1 MSESASPSLF
11 DTLSEVPDP
20 RLDRTKLH
28 QLVDILVIAVC
39 ATICAAETWE
49 EIAEFGQA
57 KESWFRKFL
66 ALPDGIPSH
75 DTFRRVFLR
84 LNPRK
89 LQEAFL
95 VWVRSVAEVTEGE
108 VVAIDG
114 KQARGARTSDGK
126 ESLRLVS
133 AWACEQRLVL
143 GQLKTEEK
151 SNEITAIPVL
161 LELLELKGCIVTVDA
176 MGCQTAVAAQIIS
189 QEADYVLSLKGNQG
203 LLHEEVAEYFA
214 WAERT
219 DFKDLEYDYCATLE
233 KDHGR
238 IEGRRCWVT
247 EDTDWFTEKAEW
259 AGLRSFIMVEAERE
273 VVGQAATVERRYFI
287 SSLGADARQALRAV
301 RSHWQVEN
309 ALHWVLDV
317 AFREDACR
325 TRTAHAPENLA
336 TLRHMAVNLL
346 KQERSCKLGIK
357 SKRLKAGWDESYML
371 KVLNI

>member
-11 DTLSEVPDP
+11 DTLSQVPDP

-49 EIAEFGQA
+49 EIAEFGHA

-66 ALPDGIPSH
+66 ALPNGIPSH

-84 LNPRK
+84 LNPQK

-95 VWVRSVAEVTEGE
+95 GWVRSVAEVTDGE

-114 KQARGARTSDGK
+114 KQARGARTADGK
-126 ESLRLVS
+126 EGLRLVS

-143 GQLKTEEK
+143 GQLKTAEK
-151 SNEITAIPVL
+151 SNEITAIPLL

-176 MGCQTAVAAQIIS
+176 MGCQTAVAARIIS

-203 LLHEEVAEYFA
+203 LMHEEVAEYFA

-273 VVGQAATVERRYFI
+273 VLGQAATVERRYFI
-287 SSLGADARQALRAV
+287 SSLGADAQQALRAV
-301 RSHWQVEN
+301 RCHWQVEN
-309 ALHWVLDV
+309 SLHWVLDV

>member
-11 DTLSEVPDP
+11 DTLSQVPDP

-49 EIAEFGQA
+49 EIAEFGHA

-66 ALPDGIPSH
+66 ALPNGIPSH

-84 LNPRK
+84 LNPQK

-95 VWVRSVAEVTEGE
+95 GWVRSVAEVTDGE
-108 VVAIDG
+108 VIAIDG
-114 KQARGARTSDGK
+114 KQVRGARTADGK
-126 ESLRLVS
+126 EGLRLVS

-143 GQLKTEEK
+143 GQLKTAEK
-151 SNEITAIPVL
+151 SNEITAIPLL
-161 LELLELKGCIVTVDA
+161 LELLALKGCIVTVDA
-176 MGCQTAVAAQIIS
+176 MGCQREVAAQIIS

-203 LLHEEVAEYFA
+203 LMHEEVAEYFA

-219 DFKDLEYDYCATLE
+219 NFQDLEYDYCTTLE

-273 VVGQAATVERRYFI
+273 VLGQAATVERRYFI
-287 SSLGADARQALRAV
+287 SSLGADAQQALRAV
-301 RSHWQVEN
+301 RCHWQVEN
-309 ALHWVLDV
+309 SLHWVLDV

-325 TRTAHAPENLA
+325 TRAAHAPENLA
-336 TLRHMAVNLL
+336 TLRHIAVNLL

>member
-1 MSESASPSLF
+1 MYEPVTLSLF
-11 DTLSEVPDP
+11 DTLSRVPDP

-28 QLVDILVIAVC
+28 PLVDVLVIAVC

-49 EIAEFGQA
+49 EIAEFGRA

-66 ALPDGIPSH
+66 ALPNGIPSH

-84 LNPRK
+84 LNPQK
-89 LQEAFL
+89 FQESFL
-95 VWVRSVAEVTEGE
+95 VWVRSMAAVSDGE
-108 VVAIDG
+108 VIAIDG
-114 KQARGARTSDGK
+114 KQARGARRAGGK
-126 ESLRLVS
+126 EGLRLVS

-151 SNEITAIPVL
+151 SNEITAIPLL
-161 LELLELKGCIVTVDA
+161 LELLELRGGIVTIDA
-176 MGCQTAVAAQIIS
+176 MGCQREVAEKIIA

-214 WAERT
+214 WAET
-219 DFKDLEYDYCATLE
+219 INCKGVEYDYCATLE

-247 EDTDWFTEKAEW
+247 QDTDWFTEKARW
-259 AGLRSFIMVEAERE
+259 VGLRSFIMVEAERQVLGRE
-273 VVGQAATVERRYFI
+273 LSVERRYFI
-287 SSLGADARQALRAV
+287 SSLAADAKQALRAV
-301 RSHWQVEN
+301 RAHWQVEN
-309 ALHWVLDV
+309 SLHWVLDV
-317 AFREDACR
+317 AFGEDACR
-325 TRTAHAPENLA
+325 TRTGAAPENLA

-346 KQERSCKLGIK
+346 KQERSCKLGVK

>member
-1 MSESASPSLF
+1 MSESVSLTLF
-11 DTLSEVPDP
+11 DSLSQIPDP
-20 RLDRTKLH
+20 RLDRTKRH
-28 QLVDILVIAVC
+28 QLTDILVIAVC
-39 ATICAAETWE
+39 ATICGAETWE
-49 EIAEFGQA
+49 EIEEFGRA
-57 KESWFRKFL
+57 KQNWFNKFL
-66 ALPDGIPSH
+66 ALPNGIPSH

-84 LNPRK
+84 LNPK
-89 LQEAFL
+89 KFQEAFL
-95 VWVRSVAEVTEGE
+95 TWVRAVAQQAAGE

-114 KQARGARTSDGK
+114 KQSRGARSADGK
-126 ESLRLVS
+126 EGLRMVS

-151 SNEITAIPVL
+151 SNEITAIPAL
-161 LELLELKGCIVTVDA
+161 LELLELQGCIVTVDA
-176 MGCQTAVAAQIIS
+176 MGCQREVAAQIIS

-203 LLHEEVAEYFA
+203 LLHEEVEEYFA

-219 DFKDLEYDYCATLE
+219 NFKELEYDYCATLE

-238 IEGRRCWVT
+238 IEARRCWVT
-247 EDTDWFTEKAEW
+247 EDTDWLTGKAEW
-259 AGLRSFIMVEAERE
+259 AGLRSIIMVEAERE
-273 VVGQAATVERRYFI
+273 VLGRAATKERRYFI
-287 SSLGADARQALRAV
+287 SSLPADAKQALRAV

-309 ALHWVLDV
+309 SLHWVLDV
-317 AFREDACR
+317 AFREDECR
-325 TRTAHAPENLA
+325 TRTGHAPENLA